1 MDSRDMQTLHHIQ
14 ALREQLKALRR
25 AGQTIGLVPTMG
37 NLHAGH
43 IELLHQARRHADV
56 VVATIFVNPLQF
68 GPNEDLDSY
77 PRTLEADQNK
87 LAAAGCDVL
96 FAPSEAEMYPNGRD
110 AQTVVE
116 VQDLSGM
123 HCGSTRPGHFRGV
136 TTVVSK
142 LFGIVQPDSAFF
154 GCKDY
159 QQLLIIRRMVADLCM
174 PIDIHGVPIVR
185 DGHQLALSSRNG
197 YLSPSERK
205 VAPTLNR
212 VLRDTAQAI
221 QNGRRDYDQLT
232 SQALA
237 ELENAGFRGD
247 FMRIVR
253 RSDLQPAGDSDQQL
267 VILSAAYLGAARLID
282 NLEVD
287 I

>member
-237 ELENAGFRGD
+237 ELENVGFRGD

>member
-1 MDSRDMQTLHHIQ
+1 MQTLHHIQ

>member
-87 LAAAGCDVL
+87 LAAAGCDFL

>member
-1 MDSRDMQTLHHIQ
+1 MQTLHHIQ

-96 FAPSEAEMYPNGRD
+96 FAPNEAEMYPNGRD
-110 AQTVVE
+110 SQTVVE

-154 GCKDY
+154 GAKDY

>member
-1 MDSRDMQTLHHIQ
+1 MQTLHHIQ

-43 IELLHQARRHADV
+43 IELIHQARRHADV
-56 VVATIFVNPLQF
+56 IVATIFVNPLQF

>member
-212 VLRDTAQAI
+212 VLRETAQAI
-221 QNGRRDYDQLT
+221 QDGRRDYDQLT

-237 ELENAGFRGD
+237 ELENVGFKGD

-267 VILSAAYLGAARLID
+267 VILSAVYLGAARLID

>member
-1 MDSRDMQTLHHIQ
+1 MQTLHHIQ

-87 LAAAGCDVL
+87 LAAAGCDFL

>member
-1 MDSRDMQTLHHIQ
+1 MDSRDMQTIHSIK
-14 ALREQLKALRR
+14 ALREQLNAARR
-25 AGQTIGLVPTMG
+25 AGKTIGLVPTMG

-43 IELLHQARRHADV
+43 IELVNQARQHADIT
-56 VVATIFVNPLQF
+56 VATIFVNPLQF

-77 PRTLEADQNK
+77 PRTLEADQAK
-87 LAAAGCDVL
+87 LAAAGCDYL
-96 FAPSEAEMYPNGRD
+96 FAPSEAEIYPNGRD
-110 AQTVVE
+110 NQTIVE
-116 VQDLSGM
+116 VTDLSEM

-174 PIDIHGVPIVR
+174 PIDIHGVDIVR
-185 DGHQLALSSRNG
+185 NNEALALSSRNG
-197 YLSPSERK
+197 YLSPAEMA

-212 VLRDTAQAI
+212 VLRETAQAI
-221 QNGRRDYDQLT
+221 QAGQRDYTQLAA
-232 SQALA
+232 QALRK
-237 ELENAGFRGD
+237 LEEVGFKGD

-253 RSDLQPAGDSDQQL
+253 RSDLQPANATDTQL

-282 NLEVD
+282 NLELD
-287 I
+287 L